1 METTDKYTIRKQN
14 ELVILEEIIKSG
26 PLSRAEL
33 AKICGLNKATVS
45 EIVKTLI
52 DRKLVTETGIG
63 TSTQA
68 GGRRPIILQFIAK
81 AGISISIDIG
91 YNYIAF
97 MLTYLDG
104 SIIQEHY
111 QENIKIDRHNVC
123 KSILDVY
130 RLCKEQAPPT
140 EYGIIGIA
148 IAIHGVTLNNEIIFT
163 PYYDLNK
170 LNLVEIIEKETGIPV
185 LIENEAN
192 LSAIAELAYH
202 SHFSNLVSISIHS
215 GIGAGIILDKELH
228 YGKNGYAGEIGHTIL
243 FPGGKACPCGNRGCL
258 EQYYSEKAILER
270 FSLLNRERQ
279 QSSFHEIAQAVEQN
293 NEETIKLLKET
304 AKYIS
309 IAINNVNNTYN
320 PDVIFL
326 NSELIRTIPSLLET
340 IKEELTCF
348 MIDDIEVA
356 SSSLGNRAI
365 LIGATYLN
373 IQHFLGIK
381 SLYFSKEQ
389 IYNN

>member
-1 METTDKYTIRKQN
+1 METTDKYMIRKQN

-81 AGISISIDIG
+81 AGLSISIDVS

-104 SIIQEHY
+104 SIIKEHY

-123 KSILDVY
+123 KSILDIY
-130 RLCKEQAPPT
+130 HLCKEQAPPT

-170 LNLVEIIEKETGIPV
+170 LNLVEIIEKEADIPV

-202 SHFSNLVSISIHS
+202 SNFINLVSISIHS

-270 FSLLNRERQ
+270 FSLLNRKEQ
-279 QSSFHEIAQAVEQN
+279 QSSFHQIAQAVEQN

-348 MIDDIEVA
+348 MINDIEVA